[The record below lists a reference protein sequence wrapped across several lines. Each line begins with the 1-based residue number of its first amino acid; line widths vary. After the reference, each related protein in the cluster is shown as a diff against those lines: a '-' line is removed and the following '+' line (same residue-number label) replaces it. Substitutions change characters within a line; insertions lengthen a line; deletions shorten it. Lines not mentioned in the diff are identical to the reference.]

1 VLTKKQIDHARHWF
15 EYWGT
20 QYSNGLSSA
29 EKSAL
34 EALTAYER
42 VVDRLGRF
50 EADTE
55 SRRKLKLPYKELAQ
69 RDQELRAAL
78 EGV

>member
-1 VLTKKQIDHARHWF
+1 VLTKQQIDLARHWF

-20 QYSNGLSSA
+20 QQTDGLSSA
-29 EKSAL
+29 DKIAL
-34 EALTAYER
+34 EALMTYER

-69 RDQELRAAL
+69 RDQELRAAM
-78 EGV
+78 EGK